1 MIYSD
6 LQMGREQKEKRRGGA
21 RDDSEIYISYTRD
34 RLLRMIVC
42 REAKMGVIYPHDF
55 VYRFKGQ
62 KSLPFLWRKIKKII
76 RTHID
81 GWQQELPLF

>member
-1 MIYSD
+1 
-6 LQMGREQKEKRRGGA
+6 MGREQKEKRRGGA

-55 VYRFKGQ
+55 C
-62 KSLPFLWRKIKKII
+62 LPVQGAKVFTALVAEN
-76 RTHID
+76 
-81 GWQQELPLF
+81 QENNQDAY